1 MVDVSTKADSR
12 RVARATGMIS
22 MSREAFEAVRDNAIA
37 KGDVLGV
44 ARIAGIMG
52 AKHTADMIPLCHPIP
67 LASIEIDLAL
77 EESEPGVRATSTVV
91 TTASTGVE
99 MEAMMAVTVA
109 LTTIY
114 DMAKSVDRAMVISG
128 VRLLSKTGGKSG
140 DYTAP

>member
-114 DMAKSVDRAMVISG
+114 DMAKSVDRAMVIGG

-140 DYTAP
+140 DYTAA